1 MVEVRT
7 FFAGADSEPAQIL
20 NSLLKEEKLSVTKEK
35 ISEFQNSSEK
45 ISQGDS
51 QSLSVV
57 LFLELRKHSLAQNWE
72 WIRGIRKSGEDSI
85 FHSWLE
91 YNNYVVDPLPGF
103 KFSSDEFKPGD
114 ILVMDKEKFI
124 QKTGFKVMSRK
135 NEKQVLRW
143 IEKINSK
150 YSM

>member
-1 MVEVRT
+1 M
-7 FFAGADSEPAQIL
+7 
-20 NSLLKEEKLSVTKEK
+20 
-35 ISEFQNSSEK
+35 
-45 ISQGDS
+45 
-51 QSLSVV
+51 
-57 LFLELRKHSLAQNWE
+57 AQNWE
-72 WIRGIRKSGEDSI
+72 WIREIRKSGENSI

-143 IEKINSK
+143 IEKSNSK